1 MTLCSLPAWLLLTS
15 GLGSK
20 ATATVPVTNQSILVP
35 SGEHVHFS
43 LSADPAP
50 SRPQETLPGLF
61 NPCPRSPCTMPS
73 LPLLPHQCFPPVPP
87 ASTVAPE
94 TATLL

>member
-1 MTLCSLPAWLLLTS
+1 MTPRSLPAWLLLTS

-20 ATATVPVTNQSILVP
+20 ATATVPVTNQPILVP
-35 SGEHVHFS
+35 SGEHGHVS
-43 LSADPAP
+43 LGADPAP

-61 NPCPRSPCTMPS
+61 NPCPRSPCTVPS
-73 LPLLPHQCFPPVPP
+73 PPLLPHQCFPPLPP
-87 ASTVAPE
+87 PSTVAPE